1 MERDLVIIGAG
12 PGGYTA
18 ALHGAKRGAG
28 VCLIEQAAVGGDCL
42 NYGCIPTK
50 TLAASAELYA
60 RMRRAADFG
69 LEVDQIRPNVAK
81 IIKRKDDVVARL
93 AKGLHQLLKQ
103 QGVELITG
111 KASFLSS
118 RELAIDNGQA
128 RTILEAKRIIIA
140 AGTVPYIPSSF
151 SYDGESVLTTDDA
164 LKLADLPASLVIIGG
179 GVLGCEFASIF
190 NALGVETAIVERFP
204 SLIPSFDA
212 ELGQHLSLS
221 FKRRGIRVYT
231 GQIVEGI
238 EKGAAGVRLC
248 LASGEVLEAHRVL
261 LAMGRKTAWEG
272 LQLEKAGLVVDE
284 GGKIPVGPDLRTK
297 IPWIYA
303 IGDINNIGPDLAHVA
318 SEQGLAVAEGLF
330 ARSPRVFTA
339 NSRVVPRC
347 VFTDP
352 EVASV
357 GLTEAEAAE
366 KGIKVRV
373 NKFSYLANGKALALG
388 EREGWVKLVAAE
400 EGGRIIGAQIFGT
413 RAAELIAE
421 ATLAISHGLTAGQL
435 ASLLHA
441 HPTLTEAVMEA
452 AGGLAG
458 LGLYE

>member
-1 MERDLVIIGAG
+1 MRNWANILALALNAG
-12 PGGYTA
+12 
-18 ALHGAKRGAG
+18 
-28 VCLIEQAAVGGDCL
+28 D
-42 NYGCIPTK
+42 
-50 TLAASAELYA
+50 
-60 RMRRAADFG
+60 
-69 LEVDQIRPNVAK
+69 
-81 IIKRKDDVVARL
+81 
-93 AKGLHQLLKQ
+93 
-103 QGVELITG
+103 
-111 KASFLSS
+111 
-118 RELAIDNGQA
+118 
-128 RTILEAKRIIIA
+128 
-140 AGTVPYIPSSF
+140 
-151 SYDGESVLTTDDA
+151 
-164 LKLADLPASLVIIGG
+164 
-179 GVLGCEFASIF
+179 
-190 NALGVETAIVERFP
+190 
-204 SLIPSFDA
+204 
-212 ELGQHLSLS
+212 
-221 FKRRGIRVYT
+221 RVYT

-330 ARSPRVFTA
+330 ARSPRPA